1 LAIAGSHASRRGAP
15 DKARASP
22 GWADLYDWHAVERAQ
37 GMSVVHQ
44 TYLQV
49 RSAIL
54 SGSLQAG
61 TKLPSSR
68 DLASKLEVA
77 RSSVVEA
84 YEQLLAEGYLSTR
97 RGSGTFIS
105 SDLPEP
111 IETAPRV
118 RKSASNDRRPTHR
131 SDATEPLDHPA
142 YSDTRPFNTGRT
154 LLDARTRE
162 VWRRL
167 THRAARALGPG
178 DLGYSD
184 PRGSLELRRAVCD
197 YLQAARAVRC
207 EPEQV
212 VVTGGTQHAIDIV
225 IRVLL
230 RPGEQVWV
238 EDPGYPLTRQA
249 LTAAGLVAR
258 PVPVD
263 AHGMN
268 VSAGV
273 RSAPHARAA
282 FVTPSHQFPTGVVL
296 SMSRRLELLAWARE
310 SKSWIIEDD
319 YASEFRYSGRPLSS
333 LQGLDDNARVIYVG
347 TLNKALF
354 PGLRLGYAVV
364 PTLVLKAF
372 VEARHLMDRQPP
384 SLHQSV
390 VAEFMRQGHLSAHI
404 RRMRLQYRAQRD
416 VLAAELTRHAG
427 DLLAVEVPDQGM
439 HLLADIRG
447 GLSDVAVERA
457 ACAGGVVVRSISRLY
472 TAAPPRSALMLGFS
486 GSSCQSIV
494 PAARRLA
501 RILDRQALSK
511 GAATSSPYRPKRG

>member
-1 LAIAGSHASRRGAP
+1 LALASSHANRRATA
-15 DKARASP
+15 DKARASQ
-22 GWADLYDWHAVERAQ
+22 GWADLYDWHPVDRAQ
-37 GMSVVHQ
+37 GISVVHQ

-49 RSAIL
+49 RTAIL
-54 SGSLQAG
+54 SGSLRAG

-77 RSSVVEA
+77 RSTVVEA
-84 YEQLLAEGYLSTR
+84 YEQLFAEGYLSTR
-97 RGSGTFIS
+97 RGSGSFIS

-118 RKSASNDRRPTHR
+118 RKSAPNGRWQTGRP
-131 SDATEPLDHPA
+131 DATEHLDHPA
-142 YSDTRPFNTGRT
+142 YSDARPFNTGRT
-154 LLDARTRE
+154 LVDTRTRE

-167 THRAARALGPG
+167 THRAARALGPD

-184 PRGSLELRRAVCD
+184 PCGSLELRRAVCD

-207 EPEQV
+207 APEQV
-212 VVTGGTQHAIDIV
+212 VITGGTQHAIDIV

-249 LTAAGLVAR
+249 LAAAGLVAR
-258 PVPVD
+258 PVAVD
-263 AHGMN
+263 AHGIN
-268 VSAGV
+268 VSAGI

-296 SMSRRLELLAWARE
+296 SMSRRLELLTWARE
-310 SKSWIIEDD
+310 HNGWIIEDD

-333 LQGLDDNARVIYVG
+333 LQGLDDSARVIYVG

-364 PTLVLKAF
+364 PPSLLRAF
-372 VEARHLMDRQPP
+372 AEARHLMDRQPP

-416 VLAAELTRHAG
+416 VLAAELTHRAG
-427 DLLAVEVPDQGM
+427 ELLSVEIPDQGM
-439 HLLADIRG
+439 HLVAYLRG
-447 GLSDVAVERA
+447 GLSDVAIQEA
-457 ACAGGVVVRSISRLY
+457 ALAGGVVVRSISQLY
-472 TAAPPRSALMLGFS
+472 IAAPPRSALMLGFS
-486 GSSCQSIV
+486 GYPCQSIV
-494 PAARRLA
+494 PAAKRLA
-501 RILDRQALSK
+501 RILGSQKLARKS
-511 GAATSSPYRPKRG
+511 R

>member
-1 LAIAGSHASRRGAP
+1 LALASSHATRRATA
-15 DKARASP
+15 DKARAGP
-22 GWADLYDWHAVERAQ
+22 GWADLYDWHPVDRAR
-37 GMSVVHQ
+37 GISVVHQ

-54 SGSLQAG
+54 SGSLRAE

-68 DLASKLEVA
+68 DLASRLQVA

-84 YEQLLAEGYLSTR
+84 YEQLFAEGYLSTR
-97 RGSGTFIS
+97 HGSGTFIS

-111 IETAPRV
+111 IEVAPRI
-118 RKSASNDRRPTHR
+118 RKSAPNDRRPTGR
-131 SDATEPLDHPA
+131 TDATEHLDSPA
-142 YSDTRPFNTGRT
+142 YSDARPFNTGRT
-154 LLDARTRE
+154 LVDTRTRE

-167 THRAARALGPG
+167 THRAARTLGTAE
-178 DLGYSD
+178 LGYSD
-184 PRGSLELRRAVCD
+184 PCGSLELRRAVCD

-207 EPEQV
+207 EPEHIV
-212 VVTGGTQHAIDIV
+212 ITSGTQHAIDIV

-230 RPGEQVWV
+230 RPGEQVWI

-249 LTAAGLVAR
+249 LAAAGLVAR
-258 PVPVD
+258 PVAVD

-268 VSAGV
+268 VGAGIK
-273 RSAPHARAA
+273 SAPHARAA
-282 FVTPSHQFPTGVVL
+282 FVTPSHQFPTGVVM

-310 SKSWIIEDD
+310 NNGWIIEDD

-333 LQGLDDNARVIYVG
+333 LQGLDDSARVIYVG

-364 PTLVLKAF
+364 PPSLLRAF
-372 VEARHLMDRQPP
+372 AETRNLMDRQPP

-390 VAEFMRQGHLSAHI
+390 VAEFMREGHLSAHI

-439 HLLADIRG
+439 HLVAYLRR
-447 GLSDVAVERA
+447 GLSDVAIERA
-457 ACAGGVVVRSISRLY
+457 AIAGGVVVRSISQLY
-472 TAAPPRSALMLGFS
+472 SAAPPRSALMLGFS
-486 GSSCQSIV
+486 GYSCQSIA

-501 RILDRQALSK
+501 RILASQKPARAN
-511 GAATSSPYRPKRG
+511 R

>member
-1 LAIAGSHASRRGAP
+1 LAIVSSQGNRRATA
-15 DKARASP
+15 DKARASR
-22 GWADLYDWHAVERAQ
+22 GWADLYDWHPVDRAQ
-37 GMSVVHQ
+37 GISVVHQ

-54 SGSLQAG
+54 SGSLRPG

-84 YEQLLAEGYLSTR
+84 YEQLFAEGYLSPR
-97 RGSGTFIS
+97 RGSGSFIS

-111 IETAPRV
+111 IETAPCL
-118 RKSASNDRRPTHR
+118 RKSAPNDRWQTDRT
-131 SDATEPLDHPA
+131 DATELYPA
-142 YSDTRPFNTGRT
+142 YSDARPFNTGRT
-154 LLDARTRE
+154 LVDTRTRE

-167 THRAARALGPG
+167 THRAARALGAG

-184 PRGSLELRRAVCD
+184 PCGSLELRRAVCD

-207 EPEQV
+207 APEQIV
-212 VVTGGTQHAIDIV
+212 ITGGTQHAIDIV

-249 LTAAGLVAR
+249 LAAAGLVAR
-258 PVPVD
+258 PIPVD
-263 AHGMN
+263 AHGIN

-310 SKSWIIEDD
+310 NNGWIIEDD

-333 LQGLDDNARVIYVG
+333 LQGLDDSARVIYVG

-364 PTLVLKAF
+364 PPLLLRSFAET
-372 VEARHLMDRQPP
+372 RNLMDRQPP

-427 DLLAVEVPDQGM
+427 DLLSVEVPDQGM
-439 HLLADIRG
+439 HLVAYLRG
-447 GLSDVAVERA
+447 GLSDVAIQEA
-457 ACAGGVVVRSISRLY
+457 AHAGGVIVRSISQLY
-472 TAAPPRSALMLGFS
+472 IAAPPRSALMLGFS
-486 GSSCQSIV
+486 GYPCQAIV
-494 PAARRLA
+494 PAAKRLA
-501 RILDRQALSK
+501 RILGSQTASK
-511 GAATSSPYRPKRG
+511 SPAKSSR